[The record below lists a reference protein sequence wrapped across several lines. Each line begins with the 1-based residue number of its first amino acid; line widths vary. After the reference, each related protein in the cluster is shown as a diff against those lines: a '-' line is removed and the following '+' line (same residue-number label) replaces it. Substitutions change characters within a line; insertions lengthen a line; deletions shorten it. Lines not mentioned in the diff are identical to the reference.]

1 MLKAAARGYWLEG
14 CNIVLLKGKE
24 PLHKWSQWQTERQS
38 EIDFEALPWAEADGF
53 AIICGQQLHSGL
65 FVGVIDFDVKN
76 ISEAAKEKGRQVLK
90 ALKITQIEQT
100 PSGGE
105 HWIYHCHVKPKTV
118 SAYHNECGLELLGEG
133 KICIMAPSVGYR
145 KLNDNTP
152 TVVED
157 LETLFY
163 QALEKAG
170 IKVEKPS
177 QAWFGQPDLAKQ
189 PYKGKAP
196 PCINALLKGVEEGIR
211 NESAIRLASYFLNFK
226 RLPWART
233 LEVLQS
239 WNSKNRP
246 PLPDSELKNILKSAE
261 IHGYVYGCNDD
272 VLKAFC
278 DKAKCPFG
286 LENLTPIEILKL
298 EIAESENIIIHP
310 LIDYN
315 SKVGLTLGVPL
326 SKHAFPGASNQ
337 FLVFMAEKPF
347 ILPKKPPENEADFPT
362 HVQLKQARW
371 LAVSPTY
378 KKESLLVSLEAFEKG
393 KIEFPPKNE
402 VFEKTVGGISKYW
415 GHRDTRYY
423 TLVACWAIATWFYPI
438 FQHFPILNPQ
448 GQRKTGK
455 TTLLEVLRQICW
467 NPTPRECAL
476 REAGLF
482 RTIQDSRP
490 TYIIDIT
497 KLDGKNRNYID
508 VIDVCESGTERGG
521 VVKRVNKETGEPLT
535 FQVYSPKAIATRT
548 ELPFV
553 EKAIRIITEEDT
565 SKTRVRHQL
574 EKDDVWPEIVGGLLR
589 AALKYWPEVAQT
601 YEALEP
607 TEKLQGR
614 FFDYWSPLLA
624 VCKVFAPE
632 KFQELLSL
640 AEEYAATQAFEDM
653 ISEVENAVLSIMLEY
668 EDETLTIT
676 LKDLTLKVKELVP
689 WLNSWHHVKSA
700 VENLHIVRRKY
711 SASKGLTYQLDVALA
726 HEKARQRLKLDNENN
741 GGGEGEEPVFKQCY
755 VCLKPI
761 WDDDWT
767 SGPETEYKPTHK
779 SCFAKF
785 KQDAYLRGGEA
796 AAQRSALQSQKRAK
810 ELKEAM

>member
-1 MLKAAARGYWLEG
+1 MANFNMLKNVARRYWLEG
-14 CNIVLLKGKE
+14 CNIILLRGKE
-24 PLHKWSQWQTERQS
+24 PLHKWQRWQNERQR
-38 EIDFEALPWAEADGF
+38 ELDFEALPWAEADSF
-53 AIICGQQLHSGL
+53 ALIMGQQLHNELYIGA
-65 FVGVIDFDVKN
+65 VDFDVKN
-76 ISEAAKEKGRQVLK
+76 LPPEVKEKGKEILK
-90 ALKITQIEQT
+90 YFPITQIEET
-100 PSGGE
+100 PSGGQ
-105 HWIYHCHVKPKTV
+105 HWVYYCHVKPKTV

-315 SKVGLTLGVPL
+315 SKVGLTLGIPL

-378 KKESLLVSLEAFEKG
+378 KKESLLVFSRSL
-393 KIEFPPKNE
+393 
-402 VFEKTVGGISKYW
+402 
-415 GHRDTRYY
+415 
-423 TLVACWAIATWFYPI
+423 
-438 FQHFPILNPQ
+438 
-448 GQRKTGK
+448 
-455 TTLLEVLRQICW
+455 
-467 NPTPRECAL
+467 
-476 REAGLF
+476 
-482 RTIQDSRP
+482 
-490 TYIIDIT
+490 
-497 KLDGKNRNYID
+497 
-508 VIDVCESGTERGG
+508 
-521 VVKRVNKETGEPLT
+521 
-535 FQVYSPKAIATRT
+535 
-548 ELPFV
+548 
-553 EKAIRIITEEDT
+553 
-565 SKTRVRHQL
+565 
-574 EKDDVWPEIVGGLLR
+574 
-589 AALKYWPEVAQT
+589 
-601 YEALEP
+601 
-607 TEKLQGR
+607 
-614 FFDYWSPLLA
+614 
-624 VCKVFAPE
+624 
-632 KFQELLSL
+632 
-640 AEEYAATQAFEDM
+640 
-653 ISEVENAVLSIMLEY
+653 
-668 EDETLTIT
+668 
-676 LKDLTLKVKELVP
+676 
-689 WLNSWHHVKSA
+689 
-700 VENLHIVRRKY
+700 
-711 SASKGLTYQLDVALA
+711 
-726 HEKARQRLKLDNENN
+726 
-741 GGGEGEEPVFKQCY
+741 
-755 VCLKPI
+755 
-761 WDDDWT
+761 
-767 SGPETEYKPTHK
+767 
-779 SCFAKF
+779 
-785 KQDAYLRGGEA
+785 
-796 AAQRSALQSQKRAK
+796 
-810 ELKEAM
+810 